1 MHLRSIALKGFKS
14 FPDRIKLDFAPGVSV
29 IVGPN
34 GSGKSNITEA
44 VLWALGEQ
52 SPLAVRGQSMQDV
65 IFAGG
70 PGLPSRQSA
79 EVEVVIDDASGEL
92 RSEFSE
98 VSIVRRLDR
107 SGGGEYRLNG
117 ARCRLSDVLE
127 VLSDSGLGKEMHSV
141 VSQGRVESIVHS
153 QSRDRRLLIE
163 EAAGLGK
170 HRRRRRS
177 AELKL
182 GRTDANLARALDVER
197 EARSRLRPLKRQAEA
212 AELHERLERQ
222 ALEATVELVGDRVLA
237 ARTERSGAETEATA
251 ARDERGRADEALA
264 EVAARRQAAEQALA
278 AHSGTRERLSRSVFA
293 AGSARER
300 IGLRLERARE
310 LERFTA
316 EGRTRRRA
324 ELEGLPPDGETA
336 QTDAPDRVADLEA
349 ELRLLES
356 ERDER
361 RRAAAATIAV
371 ERESLARVR
380 DERSATAETRREE
393 LERADRECDAARA
406 RLREAQGRVEAERR
420 EAAQTGGRLA
430 SVLQFLRTAGS
441 APSGHTTL
449 ADQLSVEPDYRLAL
463 AAVLGSRLRAP
474 VVAALPDGERLLDQ
488 AGVDGGEALLN
499 PGHGD
504 PAAAAPARSGQEP
517 PVALPPGAELLLDH
531 VDPAPAVARLAE
543 RLLGDVWVVLDL
555 ARLPEGFSG
564 VAVTRGGR
572 ALRAGSGELRQV
584 VQADEGRLLEE
595 ISRRDELIIA
605 SEERARAAAEAEA
618 DVERLTEAVTDVD
631 RVRDT
636 AEGALRAARRA
647 AQEAEDA
654 AAAAAVAERRA
665 LEEPDHGAD
674 AARHAHLL
682 AELGSERRLLEAE
695 ARERGERVARR
706 ERLVR
711 RIDGDGVIVACAARA
726 AAALDEA
733 GEAVAAHYRLIEA
746 EWKEGAAAGEQSAAE
761 LRRYAAME
769 ADLQA
774 TLRRAGEVVTAAE
787 VRAQRA
793 RDAASEVEEQLSRAA
808 ERLGLAPAIPD
819 EPLDDGRRGELE
831 VRLERLARRREQL
844 GPVNPL
850 AQSEY
855 EEAVSHVEEL
865 ETQREDLETALAEL
879 QGLIRDTDR
888 RIREAFDETFEATA
902 RNFEEVVGHL
912 FPGGRGRLTLVR
924 PDGPRAVLGG
934 ASAPD
939 PEPEGG
945 EPEGEPEPVTVTE
958 PGVDLE
964 VTPAGK
970 SAKRLS
976 LLSGGEKSLVALAF
990 LFAVFL
996 ARPCPFYI
1004 LDEVEAA
1011 LDDLNIDRFL
1021 ELVRRYSD
1029 RAQFIVVTHQ
1039 RRTMDAADRLYGVS
1053 MGSDGVSK
1061 VVSRRLPQRPEAV
1074 AAGEPESESTGAEAA
1089 A

>member
-14 FPDRIKLDFAPGVSV
+14 FPDRTRLDFAPGVSV

-79 EVEVVIDDASGEL
+79 EVEVVIDDAGGEL
-92 RSEFSE
+92 RSDFSE

-153 QSRDRRLLIE
+153 QARDRRLLIE

-182 GRTDANLARALDVER
+182 ARTDANLARALDVER

-222 ALEATVELVGDRVLA
+222 ALEARLELAGDHVLRARGERVAAEAEAVA
-237 ARTERSGAETEATA
+237 ARG
-251 ARDERGRADEALA
+251 ERGRADEALA
-264 EVAARRQAAEQALA
+264 AVAARRQAAEESLA
-278 AHSGTRERLSRSVFA
+278 AHSETRERLSRRVFA
-293 AGSARER
+293 AGSAHER
-300 IGLRLERARE
+300 IALRLERARE
-310 LERFTA
+310 LERSTA
-316 EGRTRRRA
+316 DGRARRSA
-324 ELEGLPPDGETA
+324 ELEGLPAGDHSAGPHAYG
-336 QTDAPDRVADLEA
+336 RVAELEQA
-349 ELRLLES
+349 LRSLES

-361 RRAAAATIAV
+361 RQAAAARIAV
-371 ERESLARVR
+371 ERESLDRVR
-380 DERSATAETRREE
+380 DERRAAAERERE
-393 LERADRECDAARA
+393 ALERADRECDSARA
-406 RLREAQGRVEAERR
+406 RLREAHRRVESERR
-420 EAAQTGGRLA
+420 AAAQTGGRLA
-430 SVLQFLRTAGS
+430 TVLQFLRTAGS
-441 APSGHTTL
+441 APSAHTTL
-449 ADQLSVEPDYRLAL
+449 ADELGVEPEYRLAL

-474 VVAALPDGERLLDQ
+474 VVEALTAGERLLDE
-488 AGVDGGEALLN
+488 AGADGGEALVT
-499 PGHGD
+499 PGPRD
-504 PAAAAPARSGQEP
+504 ADAEETERRTRRP
-517 PVALPPGAELLLDH
+517 ALPPGAERLLDH
-531 VDPAPAVARLAE
+531 VRPAPAVAMLAE
-543 RLLGDVWVVLDL
+543 RLLGDAWVVPDL
-555 ARLPEGFSG
+555 ALLPAGFDG
-564 VAVTRGGR
+564 VAVTRAGR

-584 VQADEGRLLEE
+584 VQADEGRLLDEVA
-595 ISRRDELIIA
+595 RRDELIAA
-605 SEERARAAAEAEA
+605 SEDRARAVAATEADAERLAQSVAAADGVRDAAEG
-618 DVERLTEAVTDVD
+618 T
-631 RVRDT
+631 
-636 AEGALRAARRA
+636 LRAARRA
-647 AQEAEDA
+647 AQEAADA
-654 AAAAAVAERRA
+654 ADAAERAQRRA
-665 LEEPDHGAD
+665 LEEPDGDTED
-674 AARHAHLL
+674 ACHAHLL

-695 ARERGERVARR
+695 ARERRERLARR

-711 RIDGDGVIVACAARA
+711 RIEGDGMVLASAARV
-726 AAALDEA
+726 AAALDDA
-733 GEAVAAHYRLIEA
+733 GTAVAGHHQVIEA
-746 EWKEGAAAGEQSAAE
+746 EWRTGAAAGEQAAAA
-761 LRRYAAME
+761 LRRYAAEE
-769 ADLQA
+769 AELQA
-774 TLRRAGEVVTAAE
+774 TLRRVSEVVTAAE

-793 RDAASEVEEQLSRAA
+793 RDAAAEAEDELARVA
-808 ERLGLAPAIPD
+808 ERLAVEPAVARDPLAD
-819 EPLDDGRRGELE
+819 ERRDELDA
-831 VRLERLARRREQL
+831 RLERLARRREQL

-865 ETQREDLETALAEL
+865 EAQREDLETALAEL

-888 RIREAFDETFEATA
+888 RIRQAFDETFEATA
-902 RNFEEVVGHL
+902 RNFEEVVAHL

-924 PDGPRAVLGG
+924 PDGPRSVLGG
-934 ASAPD
+934 EAASKPGPVSEGEDEPD
-939 PEPEGG
+939 PTAGR
-945 EPEGEPEPVTVTE
+945 E

-970 SAKRLS
+970 SARRLS

-1039 RRTMDAADRLYGVS
+1039 RRTMDAADRVYGVS

-1061 VVSRRLPQRPEAV
+1061 VVSRRLARPPEPRAP
-1074 AAGEPESESTGAEAA
+1074 GEPRSPSTGAEAA